1 MRRNVNDKKFQNIII
16 SERKEVYEEPKY
28 LHLHDYRDKCKET
41 QSGDHIYVNNICI
54 CGKVIDIIEEDEEEY
69 DEEGEPCLKSNTG
82 NHHYV
87 GANSNCYYC
96 GKTKTNWMLVRKST
110 RKIFKRVVSC
120 KSIEIE
126 GNIIEEESIKQWI
139 VYKLFIKII

>member
-1 MRRNVNDKKFQNIII
+1 MNYKNIKNIKI
-16 SERKEVYEEPKY
+16 SERKEVNEELKY
-28 LHLHDYRDKCKET
+28 LHLQDRDICKENKL
-41 QSGDHIYVNNICI
+41 GDHIYVNNICI

-96 GKTKTNWMLVRKST
+96 EKTKTKYMFSRKST
-110 RKIFKRVVSC
+110 KKCFIRVLSRR
-120 KSIEIE
+120 
-126 GNIIEEESIKQWI
+126 NIDSNNMEEETITQ
-139 VYKLFIKII
+139 